1 MTDFLRGAAWP
12 FRGLAFLAVRPG
24 LWPWVAAPALLAVV
38 LVYLAWIASWA
49 WAPVMLHAVWP
60 QPATPGFV
68 RNLWN
73 GTAFV
78 LIVWAF
84 ATFVMLL
91 HGFVGVLGTPFYDRL
106 SQRVEAIARPA
117 EAEPFAWRV
126 FVVDIGWSALHSVQ
140 ALGLWLLSLGV
151 LALLNTI
158 PVVGTAVEIVASAL
172 FTAWF
177 LSREMIDGIASRRRW
192 SFREKL
198 AFVARH
204 GPLMTG
210 FGLACAVLLAVPVV
224 NLLTWPAAVV
234 AGTLFFLE
242 VEDEE
247 RSAPVTPSDPGSAG
261 ASGCHPRPP
270 IE

>member
-140 ALGLWLLSLGV
+140 ALGLWQRQLTRLADTVCGSQPSVRHLVLG
-151 LALLNTI
+151 LHRRGELCAD
-158 PVVGTAVEIVASAL
+158 GVAS
-172 FTAWF
+172 T
-177 LSREMIDGIASRRRW
+177 ESRR
-192 SFREKL
+192 S
-198 AFVARH
+198 
-204 GPLMTG
+204 
-210 FGLACAVLLAVPVV
+210 
-224 NLLTWPAAVV
+224 
-234 AGTLFFLE
+234 
-242 VEDEE
+242 
-247 RSAPVTPSDPGSAG
+247 SQQ
-261 ASGCHPRPP
+261 
-270 IE
+270 